1 MAPTSLTETAIRR
14 LEQRDTHPVR
24 RGPFNQIERL
34 SASNRMEVLC
44 NLYFVYYRNLN
55 LLIEV
60 YNPFDRFYRVISKLV
75 FLISLY
81 CLMMFVFYLI
91 CVVNR
96 MVTQGFYN
104 KRMTSFSNN
113 DLSTSTTVPRIPLSP
128 KFLIHLLYCLYTSM

>member
-75 FLISLY
+75 FLTSLY
-81 CLMMFVFYLI
+81 CLMMFVFILFVLLIEWLLRVFIINAWHHSVIMIYQHQQLYHVYHYLL
-91 CVVNR
+91 N
-96 MVTQGFYN
+96 F
-104 KRMTSFSNN
+104 
-113 DLSTSTTVPRIPLSP
+113 
-128 KFLIHLLYCLYTSM
+128 